1 MYSEIYFN
9 LALGP
14 RPDPTDS
21 RPEFREGTELLDTL
35 LRFGRISYEKE
46 DVRVWD
52 RIWKPSGTTVHH
64 LSKDWM
70 FTPLA
75 NVRFVASA
83 NGGVSYSVRPQ
94 SICSWASILC
104 CLKLVW
110 DFLAWIWS
118 CILWIL
124 VAVFE
129 WLGKKWQMKIAVHKN
144 YKHLGLVKPD

>member
-1 MYSEIYFN
+1 MIYSEIYFN

-35 LRFGRISYEKE
+35 VRFGRISYEKE

-52 RIWKPSGTTVHH
+52 RIWKLSGTTVHH

-104 CLKLVW
+104 CLKLVGISLLG
-110 DFLAWIWS
+110 FGLAY
-118 CILWIL
+118 CG
-124 VAVFE
+124 F
-129 WLGKKWQMKIAVHKN
+129 
-144 YKHLGLVKPD
+144 